1 MINQTLVFLLVISS
15 SCFHF
20 ATSKV
25 RTSLPRGSALSVE
38 DDSDLITSQDNT
50 FTCGFY
56 GMGTNAY
63 WFAIWFTNSK
73 DRTIAWTANRD
84 KPVNEKGSSMS
95 LKPNG
100 ALVLTDANGAM
111 VWMTNTTSADVD
123 RAELLNT
130 GNLVLKDPQGRILW
144 QSFDSPTDTLLPSQI
159 FTKSNSL
166 VSALR
171 KGSYQSGY
179 FSLFF
184 NSDNVL
190 KMIYD
195 GPEASSVYWPRPDY
209 DTWRNLR
216 TNYNSSRIAFFDDQG
231 VLSSSDKLQFSASD
245 MGFGI
250 KRRLTLDYDGN
261 LRFHSLNFTT
271 GLWSI
276 TWEAFAQ
283 QCNVHGLCGRYGICI
298 YTPQAMCSCPP
309 GYEVSDIS
317 DWSKGCKP
325 TFNFTCS
332 KRQQFKFVEILHTDY
347 YGFDSNYSQGISFED
362 CRKICLDDCACQ
374 AFSYRIDGASLCYA
388 KSALFS
394 GFKTLNFP
402 GSIYMKLPTN
412 VKTAEP
418 PILVGYKTSCE
429 SNKSLILGSP
439 SMYETTIKRVRWVY
453 LYSFCL
459 AIGTIESLIFLS
471 SWWFLFRRNS
481 VAATLED
488 GYRMISSHFRRFS
501 YAELKKAT
509 KNFKVELG
517 RGGSGEVYKGVL
529 ADARVVAVKR
539 LGDAFQGEQEFW
551 SEVST
556 IGKINHMNLVRMWG
570 FCAEG
575 RNRLLVY
582 EHVENSSL
590 DKHLFTSNC
599 LGWKQ
604 RFNVALRTAKGLA
617 YLHHECLEWVIH
629 CDVKPENILLDGE
642 FEPKIADFGLAKLS
656 QRGGPGSE
664 FSRIRG
670 TKGYMAPEWAL
681 NLPITAKVDV
691 YSYGIVILEIVRGI
705 RLSTWVIEDTE
716 VHEVELKRLVRLVKL
731 GIQSKEECW
740 MEDIVD
746 PRLNG
751 QFDRKQAAT
760 LVEIGLACMEEDR
773 NKRPTMDT
781 VVQLLL
787 ESEAEQY

>member
-84 KPVNEKGSSMS
+84 KPVNGKGSSIS

-100 ALVLTDANGAM
+100 AMVLTDANGLM

-130 GNLVLKDPQGRILW
+130 GNLVLKDPKGRILW

-159 FTKSNSL
+159 FTKSKSL

-209 DTWRNLR
+209 DVWGNLR
-216 TNYNSSRIAFFDDQG
+216 TNYNSSRIASFDDQG

-332 KRQQFKFVEILHTDY
+332 KSQQLKFVEILHTDY
-347 YGFDSNYSQGISFED
+347 YGFDSNYSRGISFED

-374 AFSYRIDGASLCYA
+374 AFSYRLDGVGLCYA
-388 KSALFS
+388 KIALFS
-394 GFKTLNFP
+394 GLKTLNFP
-402 GSIYMKLPTN
+402 GSIYMKLPTS

-418 PILVGYKTSCE
+418 PILVGYNTSCE
-429 SNKSLILGSP
+429 SNKSLILLGSP
-439 SMYETTIKRVRWVY
+439 SMYETIIKRVRWVY

-471 SWWFLFRRNS
+471 SWWFLFRRSS
-481 VAATLED
+481 VPATLED
-488 GYRMISSHFRRFS
+488 GYRVISSHFRRFS

-517 RGGSGEVYKGVL
+517 RGSSGAVYKGVL
-529 ADARVVAVKR
+529 ADARIVAVKR
-539 LGDAFQGEQEFW
+539 LGDAFQGEQEF
-551 SEVST
+551 
-556 IGKINHMNLVRMWG
+556 
-570 FCAEG
+570 C
-575 RNRLLVY
+575 
-582 EHVENSSL
+582 
-590 DKHLFTSNC
+590 
-599 LGWKQ
+599 
-604 RFNVALRTAKGLA
+604 
-617 YLHHECLEWVIH
+617 
-629 CDVKPENILLDGE
+629 
-642 FEPKIADFGLAKLS
+642 
-656 QRGGPGSE
+656 
-664 FSRIRG
+664 
-670 TKGYMAPEWAL
+670 
-681 NLPITAKVDV
+681 
-691 YSYGIVILEIVRGI
+691 YGIVILEIVRGI
-705 RLSTWVIEDTE
+705 RLSTRVIEDTE
-716 VHEVELKRLVRLVKL
+716 EHEVELTRLVGLVKL
-731 GIQSKEECW
+731 RIQSKEECW

-746 PRLNG
+746 PKLNG

-760 LVEIGLACMEEDR
+760 LLEIGLACMEEDR
-773 NKRPTMDT
+773 SKRPTMDT
-781 VVQLLL
+781 VVQILL